1 MIDLGHGIWRWTLR
15 HPEWHPR
22 TEFGAEV
29 GCYAVHV
36 DGGTVLIDPLFD
48 GEIERE
54 LDTVVTGEVVVAVT
68 IPYHVRS
75 SAEAVGRW
83 GGTIVGHP
91 DVQRRLP
98 DGTPFHGDEDLP
110 LGLVMHRVTRLK
122 ERPLELPSVR
132 ALAFG
137 DRVVGRRRRAARLA
151 RPPDHRHS
159 GASGSARPARRRCE
173 HLLDVD
179 FDRALVTHGEPV
191 LQRCA
196 AGAPGRI
203 ARRALVSPP
212 DMTDHVYK
220 SVEITGSS
228 EAGVQQAIDNALA
241 KAGKT
246 LRNIDWFEVVGIRGG
261 LADGKTYYQ
270 VTLKIGFRLED

>member
-1 MIDLGHGIWRWTLR
+1 M
-15 HPEWHPR
+15 HPH
-22 TEFGAEV
+22 
-29 GCYAVHV
+29 
-36 DGGTVLIDPLFD
+36 
-48 GEIERE
+48 
-54 LDTVVTGEVVVAVT
+54 
-68 IPYHVRS
+68 
-75 SAEAVGRW
+75 
-83 GGTIVGHP
+83 
-91 DVQRRLP
+91 VQRRLA

-122 ERPLELPSVR
+122 ERPLEVPGVK

-137 DRVVGRRRRAARLA
+137 DRVVGIDGGLRVWLD
-151 RPPDHRHS
+151 RPITD
-159 GASGSARPARRRCE
+159 ARRDWFRTTGAPALE
-173 HLLDVD
+173 HLLEID

-191 LQRCA
+191 LIGRPR
-196 AGAPGRI
+196 GARERI
-203 ARRALVSPP
+203 VRRALVSPP

-261 LADGKTYYQ
+261 LADGTTYYQ